1 MATGVTDAIAPPKGP
16 GVIESAQTIDKTVWT
31 AVGANAW
38 KYFQYGVGVDPT
50 TGLPYGVFDW
60 TFFTGWDLGVYI
72 QAVMEAQKI
81 GLINKGQAID
91 RLEYVLT
98 FLENRTP

>member
-1 MATGVTDAIAPPKGP
+1 MEIFSLK
-16 GVIESAQTIDKTVWT
+16 I
-31 AVGANAW
+31 
-38 KYFQYGVGVDPT
+38 GVDST

-60 TFFTGWDLGVYI
+60 TFFTDWDLGVYI

-91 RLEYVLT
+91 RLAYILT
-98 FLENRTP
+98 FLENRTLKLWLSILVLRCKN